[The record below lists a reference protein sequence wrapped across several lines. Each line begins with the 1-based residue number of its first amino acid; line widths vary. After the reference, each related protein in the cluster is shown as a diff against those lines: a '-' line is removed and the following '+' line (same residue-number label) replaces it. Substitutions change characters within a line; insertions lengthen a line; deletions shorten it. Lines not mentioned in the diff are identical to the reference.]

1 MGIGRADLA
10 LFSGFI
16 QFQGEGSEPRAV
28 RPWLDLQPDRQ
39 RSRSAVGS
47 VEELMKHSDDSFGG
61 LLQCR
66 KLRQLPGQP
75 DVDASADVGRQE
87 KLSCSSG

>member
-1 MGIGRADLA
+1 
-10 LFSGFI
+10 
-16 QFQGEGSEPRAV
+16 
-28 RPWLDLQPDRQ
+28 
-39 RSRSAVGS
+39 
-47 VEELMKHSDDSFGG
+47 MKRSDDSFGG

-87 KLSCSSG
+87 KLSCGSG